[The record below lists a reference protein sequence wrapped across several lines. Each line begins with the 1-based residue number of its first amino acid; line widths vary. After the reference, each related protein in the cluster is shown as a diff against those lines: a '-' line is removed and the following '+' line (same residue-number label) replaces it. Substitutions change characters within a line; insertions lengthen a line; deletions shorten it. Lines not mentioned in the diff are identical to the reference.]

1 MQLRKS
7 VLCALALLGLI
18 AGAAVAALVLRAP
31 DYPARPGF
39 VLPDLSGTPR
49 DIAEF
54 DGQVLVLNFWATWC
68 VPCRKEIPMLIEAQA
83 DYADAGLQ
91 IIGIAVDTRAAA
103 GAFAKKY
110 GINYPVLADPRDAAR
125 VQDAYTAESD
135 PAAVLP
141 YTVVVDRKG
150 RIRAQIAGK
159 LDRARF
165 DDLVLPLLYAAHD
178 TGTPAK

>member
-1 MQLRKS
+1 MRQSKTLFAT
-7 VLCALALLGLI
+7 LTALGLI
-18 AGAAVAALVLRAP
+18 AGGAMAAFVLRTP
-31 DYPARPGF
+31 DYPRRPGF

-54 DGQVLVLNFWATWC
+54 DGDVLVLNFWATWC

-83 DYADAGLQ
+83 DYADDGLQ

-103 GAFAKKY
+103 AAFAEEH

-125 VQDAYTAESD
+125 VQDAYTARND

-141 YTVVVDRKG
+141 YTVVIDRRG
-150 RIRAQIAGK
+150 RIRAQVAGK
-159 LDRARF
+159 LNRARLE
-165 DDLVLPLLYAAHD
+165 DLVLPLLDNAVA
-178 TGTPAK
+178 P